1 LRIPAIRV
9 LISYVTAGTGHR
21 RAAEAIAEAVRQ
33 HLPHAQVDCV
43 DLLAYTPAWFAWSY
57 PRLYRSL
64 VQRWSPLWGW
74 GYELIDRPWVFRCVQ
89 PIRRRWNR
97 LMGRRLLRRLRDQP
111 PDVLVATHFFPAD
124 LFASA
129 KQAGVLKARLVVV
142 ITDLFPHRVWFA
154 QPTDAF
160 VVGSSPTRDL
170 CRQRGLV
177 ADRVHLLGIPVNP
190 SFTQPRN
197 REATLRALG
206 LAPDRRT
213 VLIAGGG
220 MGVGPIAEL
229 VHQLLVMDPDRAQRL
244 QLIVV
249 CGDNVRLR
257 RSLEGLSQQARLPI
271 RVFGFVETMAK
282 LMQVSDLLV
291 TKAGGLTITEALAT
305 GLPLIICSVIPGQEQ
320 LNARYVVSH
329 GAAIMAL
336 RVPEVIDA
344 IQRLLDDPATVCAMQ
359 ERARALAFPH
369 AADHIVE
376 RLILPLAHETA

>member
-1 LRIPAIRV
+1 M
-9 LISYVTAGTGHR
+9 TAGTGHR
-21 RAAEAIAEAVRQ
+21 RAAEAIAEAVRR
-33 HLPHAQVDCV
+33 HLPRAQVDCC
-43 DLLAYTPAWFAWSY
+43 DLLADTPAWFAWTY

-64 VQRWSPLWGW
+64 VQRCAPLWGW
-74 GYELIDRPWVFRCVQ
+74 GYRLIDRSWVFRCVQ

-97 LMGRRLLRRLRDQP
+97 VMGRRLLRRLREQP

-129 KQAGVLKARLVVV
+129 KRAGLLSGRLVVI

-154 QPTDAF
+154 EPAEAF
-160 VVGSSPTRDL
+160 VVGASPTYEL
-170 CRQRGLV
+170 CRQRGIAAQRL
-177 ADRVHLLGIPVNP
+177 HLLGIPVSA
-190 SFTQPRN
+190 SFAAPLD
-197 REATLRALG
+197 REAALRALG
-206 LAPDRRT
+206 LKPGRRT

-229 VHQLLVMDPDRAQRL
+229 VGRLLVMDADRAQRL

-249 CGDNVRLR
+249 CGDHDQLR
-257 RSLEGLSQQARLPI
+257 RSLDRLSRQARMPI
-271 RVFGFVETMAK
+271 RVFGFVETMAE
-282 LMQVSDLLV
+282 LMRMSDLLV

-320 LNARYVVSH
+320 LNARYVASQ

-336 RVPEVIDA
+336 RAPEVIDA
-344 IQRLLDDPATVCAMQ
+344 IRRLLDDPAAVREMQ
-359 ERARALAFPH
+359 ERARALAFPR
-369 AADHIVE
+369 AAESVVE

>member
-1 LRIPAIRV
+1 M
-9 LISYVTAGTGHR
+9 TAGTGHR
-21 RAAEAIAEAVRQ
+21 RAAEAIAEAVRR
-33 HLPHAQVDCV
+33 HLPHAQVDCC
-43 DLLAYTPAWFAWSY
+43 DLLAYTPTWFAWSY

-64 VQRWSPLWGW
+64 VQRCSPLWGW

-89 PIRRRWNR
+89 PLRRRWNR
-97 LMGRRLLRRLRDQP
+97 LMARRLLRRLRDQP

-129 KQAGVLKARLVVV
+129 KRAGFLKARLVVV

-154 QPTDAF
+154 QPADAF
-160 VVGSSPTRDL
+160 VVGSSPTHDL
-170 CRQRGLV
+170 CRQRGIV
-177 ADRVHLLGIPVNP
+177 ADRVHLLGIPVSP
-190 SFTQPRN
+190 SFTQPLDRA
-197 REATLRALG
+197 ATLRALG

-220 MGVGPIAEL
+220 MGVGPIAQL
-229 VHQLLVMDPDRAQRL
+229 VERLLAIDTDRAQRL

-249 CGDNVRLR
+249 CGDNDRLR
-257 RSLEGLSQQARLPI
+257 RSLERLSQQACLPSRSGRDRQARMPI
-271 RVFGFVETMAK
+271 RVFGFVETMAE
-282 LMQVSDLLV
+282 LMRVSDLLV

-329 GAAIMAL
+329 GAALMAL
-336 RVPEVIDA
+336 HAPEVIDA
-344 IQRLLDDPATVCAMQ
+344 IRRLLDDPSAVRQMQ

-369 AADHIVE
+369 AADRVVE

>member
-1 LRIPAIRV
+1 M
-9 LISYVTAGTGHR
+9 TAGTGHR
-21 RAAEAIAEAVRQ
+21 RAAEAIAEAVRR
-33 HLPHAQVDCV
+33 HLPRAQVDCCDV
-43 DLLAYTPAWFAWSY
+43 LADTPAWFARTY

-64 VQRWSPLWGW
+64 VQRCAPLWGW
-74 GYELIDRPWVFRCVQ
+74 GYRLIDRPWVFRFIQ
-89 PIRRRWNR
+89 PVRRRWNQA
-97 LMGRRLLRRLRDQP
+97 MGRRLLRRLREQP

-129 KQAGVLKARLVVV
+129 KRAGLLRARLVVI

-154 QPTDAF
+154 EPADAF
-160 VVGSSPTRDL
+160 VVGASPTYEL
-170 CRQRGLV
+170 CRQRGL
-177 ADRVHLLGIPVNP
+177 AAQRLHLLGIPVSA
-190 SFTQPRN
+190 SFSDPLD
-197 REATLRALG
+197 REEALRALG
-206 LAPDRRT
+206 LQPGRRT

-229 VHQLLVMDPDRAQRL
+229 VGRLLVMDADRAQGL

-249 CGDNVRLR
+249 CGDNDQLR
-257 RSLEGLSQQARLPI
+257 RSLERLSQQARMPI
-271 RVFGFVETMAK
+271 RVLGFVETMAQ
-282 LMQVSDLLV
+282 LMRVSDLLI

-320 LNARYVVSH
+320 LNAGYVVSQ

-336 RVPEVIDA
+336 HAPEVLDA
-344 IQRLLDDPATVCAMQ
+344 IRRLLDQPAALRQMQ

-369 AADHIVE
+369 AADRIVE

>member
-1 LRIPAIRV
+1 M
-9 LISYVTAGTGHR
+9 TAGTGHR
-21 RAAEAIAEAVRQ
+21 RAAEAIAEAVRR
-33 HLPHAQVDCV
+33 HLPRAQVDCC
-43 DLLAYTPAWFAWSY
+43 DLLADTPAWFAWTY

-64 VQRWSPLWGW
+64 VQRCAPLWGW
-74 GYELIDRPWVFRCVQ
+74 GYRLIDRSWVFRCVQ

-97 LMGRRLLRRLRDQP
+97 VMGRRLLRRLREQP

-129 KQAGVLKARLVVV
+129 KRAGLLSGRLVVI

-154 QPTDAF
+154 EPAEAF
-160 VVGSSPTRDL
+160 VVGASPTYDL
-170 CRQRGLV
+170 CRQRGIAAQRL
-177 ADRVHLLGIPVNP
+177 HLLGIPVSA
-190 SFTQPRN
+190 SFAAPLD
-197 REATLRALG
+197 REAALRALG
-206 LAPDRRT
+206 LEPGRRT

-229 VHQLLVMDPDRAQRL
+229 VGRLLVMDPPTRLGGGMDADRAQRL

-249 CGDNVRLR
+249 CGDNDQLR
-257 RSLEGLSQQARLPI
+257 RSLDRLSRQARMPI
-271 RVFGFVETMAK
+271 RVFGFVETMAE
-282 LMQVSDLLV
+282 LMRMSDLLV

-320 LNARYVVSH
+320 LNARYVASQ

-336 RVPEVIDA
+336 HAPEALDA
-344 IQRLLDDPATVCAMQ
+344 IRRLLDDPAAVRAMQ
-359 ERARALAFPH
+359 ERARALAFPR
-369 AADHIVE
+369 AAESVVE